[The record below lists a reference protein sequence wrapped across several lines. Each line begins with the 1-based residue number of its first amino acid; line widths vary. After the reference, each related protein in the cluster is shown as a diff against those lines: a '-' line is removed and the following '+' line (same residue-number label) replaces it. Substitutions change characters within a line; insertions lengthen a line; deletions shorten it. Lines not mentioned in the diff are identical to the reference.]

1 MEDKPGIWIKQDEK
15 SRSYKYICSLC
26 YDTAYSISKL
36 YKFCPNCGKKMRTDK
51 YRMAGELEATDKQ
64 KAFAKDIAQKLDLEL
79 PEEETLS
86 AYMKF
91 ISAHIEEFKAT

>member
-1 MEDKPGIWIKQDEK
+1 
-15 SRSYKYICSLC
+15 
-26 YDTAYSISKL
+26 
-36 YKFCPNCGKKMRTDK
+36 MRTDK